1 MLESEAGKKWCPM
14 FRVCED
20 KDIATNNRWSVA
32 GEFWLHPN
40 CIGSACA
47 CWVDEG
53 YDDKAKERTGR
64 CGLAR

>member
-14 FRVCED
+14 FRVRED
-20 KDIATNNRWSVA
+20 RHIYTNNRRPLDRSDR
-32 GEFWLHPN
+32 PC
-40 CIGSACA
+40 CISNACA

-53 YDDKAKERTGR
+53 YDDKAGERTGR